1 MSISNGHEPA
11 KAVAKSP
18 NPNQKRPR
26 PPVPKQPSPIWRAL
40 ATRVPPG
47 VEIAPAGDIR
57 EQRADQFADAA
68 THPGGASPETGVRP
82 SQDWP
87 LSSTAST
94 SSPPPGLGSGQ
105 ALDADLRAVFEPKL
119 GHSLEHVR
127 IHADSAAAEM
137 SASIHAKAFAFGNH
151 IGFGEGEFAPH
162 SAEGQHLIAHELGH
176 TAQGTG
182 SGPAALFRKV
192 SEADVDAEFSKWCD
206 DNKRVKDKT
215 HKEFPWSAW
224 DFIRPQIQ
232 DSQMKALPKP
242 ADKAGQQ
249 KWEDNFAKADI
260 IGQWLANLKSTTT
273 SDTVKEDAESKIYF
287 IADTMVQAGLVSK
300 GMAQAAN
307 TGDSEKALIYAE
319 VLKNPSSATAA
330 ELTTI
335 FKFQTTG
342 QTDPSGVPFIDT
354 LCLSD
359 GNALQT
365 LDTTRTRAMFEVMQT
380 TYPNHEKVI
389 EAMAATLIFNPGVR
403 TSIAD
408 EMMKGTLGTPELLF
422 QILSHPYFKDP
433 EYDGA
438 MLINTPNQDVDK
450 DTEKHWKDD
459 MPFAYKYK
467 QQYYVTYLI
476 GMAKKHAIDIKAPA
490 DHKITTLQTWLDTNT
505 ENIGAALAKEFP
517 TNNDAIFAVYNNI
530 ADIFLYHTD
539 KNVAPDNQGKLSKL
553 STGGKPDKMRIEAD
567 CDVFATYAMR
577 LHASAGYETI
587 GYMGLY
593 PQGTFVGR
601 DAHAAALIR
610 KSGAYFVINN
620 KGVYDSGI
628 TEAKTDESKEDAIKE
643 MKSIAIDQTYGDP
656 KPTTWNIYYA
666 DAGAKGALPAD
677 FLSKP
682 QTYRRTDLE

>member
-1 MSISNGHEPA
+1 MSSSHGHEPA
-11 KAVAKSP
+11 KTPAKQP
-18 NPNQKRPR
+18 AAIQKKPR

-47 VEIAPAGDIR
+47 VDVAPANDPGEKR
-57 EQRADQFADAA
+57 AEQLADAVIQPNGLFK
-68 THPGGASPETGVRP
+68 TPDTTSTN
-82 SQDWP
+82 DWP
-87 LSSTAST
+87 MSSV
-94 SSPPPGLGSGQ
+94 SPPEGLGTGQ
-105 ALDADLRAVFEPKL
+105 TLDGGLQNYFEGRL
-119 GHSLEHVR
+119 GRSLDHIR
-127 IHADSAAAEM
+127 IHTDQAAADM
-137 SASIHAKAFAFGNH
+137 SASINAQAFSFGNH
-151 IGFGEGEFAPH
+151 IAFGKGEFAPENQ
-162 SAEGQHLIAHELGH
+162 EGKHLIAHELGH
-176 TAQGTG
+176 ALESPSRAQST
-182 SGPAALFRKV
+182 LFRKV
-192 SEADVDAEFSKWCD
+192 TEPDVDAEFSKWCD
-206 DNKRVKDKT
+206 DNKRIKDKT

-232 DSQMKALPKP
+232 DNQMKALPKP

-249 KWEDNFAKADI
+249 KWEDNFTKAEI
-260 IGQWLANLKSTTT
+260 IGGWLANLKSTTT
-273 SDTVKEDAESKIYF
+273 SDAVKEDAESKIYF
-287 IADTMVQAGLVSK
+287 IADTMVQAGLISK

-307 TGDSEKALIYAE
+307 TDDSQKELIYTQ
-319 VLKNPSSATAA
+319 VLNNPSGATAA

-335 FKFQTTG
+335 FKFQTNG
-342 QTDPSGVPFIDT
+342 KTDPNGVPFIET
-354 LCLSD
+354 LCSSD
-359 GNALQT
+359 GNSLQKM
-365 LDTTRTRAMFEVMQT
+365 DTARTRAMFEHMQT
-380 TYPNHEKVI
+380 TYPNHEKIV

-422 QILSHPYFKDP
+422 QILQHPYFKDP

-476 GMAKKHAIDIKAPA
+476 GLAKKHAIDIKPPA
-490 DHKITTLQTWLDTNT
+490 DHKIATLQAWLDTNT
-505 ENIGAALAKEFP
+505 ENIGQAAAKEYP
-517 TNNDAIFAVYNNI
+517 TNNDAIFAIYNNI
-530 ADIFLYHTD
+530 ADIFFYHTD
-539 KNVAPDNQGKLSKL
+539 KNVTPDNQGKLSKL
-553 STGGKPDKMRIEAD
+553 GTGGKPDKMRIEAD

-593 PQGTFVGR
+593 PQGNFVGR

-610 KSGAYFVINN
+610 KNGAYFVINN

-628 TEAKTDESKEDAIKE
+628 TEAKTDENKQDAITE

-656 KPTTWNIYYA
+656 KPTQWNIYYA
-666 DAGAKGALPAD
+666 DALAKGALPAD